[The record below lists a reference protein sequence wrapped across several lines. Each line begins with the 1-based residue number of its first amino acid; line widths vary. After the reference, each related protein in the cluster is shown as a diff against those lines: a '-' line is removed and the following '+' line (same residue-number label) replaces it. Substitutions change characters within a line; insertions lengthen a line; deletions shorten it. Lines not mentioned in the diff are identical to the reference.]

1 MYSVVKAFLAS
12 EMDTLAR
19 RSNLFKSTLLCQIN
33 QDRRESHGKRA
44 MGEWQTV
51 IGLEVHA
58 EMETESKMF
67 SACPVVDSVEADPNS
82 AVDPLSLGLPGTLPV
97 INRRAMEYG
106 IMVGLALN
114 CEIPPINQFAR
125 KNYFYP
131 DLPKGYQISQYDR
144 PLAVDGHIAIEL
156 EDGSSKRIR
165 VRRAHMEEDT
175 GKLSH
180 IRGGSLVDYNRA
192 GVPLLE
198 IVSEPDIS
206 SAAEAEAYARKL
218 RSILRYLGVN
228 SGDMSKGVLRFEA
241 NVSVLHESDSELRER
256 TEIKN
261 LNSIRNMVKAIDYEV
276 KRQIKRYRNGETVKP
291 ATLGWDEAA
300 QRITVQRYKERAD
313 EYRYF
318 PEPDLPIVEVSRE
331 QVAEIAARLPAL
343 PDELQQRFVQELGLS
358 RYDASLL
365 TAERAVAGYFQEI
378 VAAGVEPKLAANW
391 LSTDLFRMMNAKEI
405 ERENIDRI
413 PISAENF
420 ASFLHLIQEGS
431 INQSTARRKVLP
443 AMWATGAGAAAIVA
457 KHGLAQI
464 SDLAII
470 EGAAL
475 KVLAENDTML
485 QRYLAGNEKVLNA
498 LFGKIMGALRGKG
511 DPTVVRRVLLAEI
524 QKQKSS

>member
-1 MYSVVKAFLAS
+1 MS
-12 EMDTLAR
+12 D
-19 RSNLFKSTLLCQIN
+19 
-33 QDRRESHGKRA
+33 
-44 MGEWQTV
+44 WQTV

-67 SACPVVDSVEADPNS
+67 SNCPVVDSVEADPNS
-82 AVDPLSLGLPGTLPV
+82 AVDALSLGMPGTLPV
-97 INRRAMEYG
+97 INRQAMEYG
-106 IMVGLALN
+106 VMVGLALN

-144 PLAVDGHIAIEL
+144 PLAVNGHINIEL

-180 IRGGSLVDYNRA
+180 IMGGSLVDYNRA

-228 SGDMSKGVLRFEA
+228 SGDMSKGLLRFEA
-241 NVSVLHESDSELRER
+241 NVSVRREGDAGLRER

-261 LNSIRNMVKAIDYEV
+261 LNSIRNMVRAIDFEV
-276 KRQIKRYRNGETVKP
+276 GRQIKLYRSGDMVKP

-300 QRITVQRYKERAD
+300 QKITVQRYKERAD

-318 PEPDLPIVEVSRE
+318 PEPDLPIVEISRE
-331 QVAEIAARLPAL
+331 MVADIAAKLPAL
-343 PDELQQRFVQELGLS
+343 PDELQARFVDELGLS
-358 RYDASLL
+358 HYDAGVL
-365 TAERAVAGYFQEI
+365 TVERAVADYFQKV
-378 VAAGVEPKLAANW
+378 VASGVDPKLAANW
-391 LSTDLFRMMNAKEI
+391 LTTDLFRMMNANEI
-405 ERENIDRI
+405 QREMIDSI
-413 PISAENF
+413 PVSAPNF
-420 ASFLHLIQEGS
+420 ASLLIMVQQGT
-431 INQSTARRKVLP
+431 INQSTARKKVLP
-443 AMWATGAGAAAIVA
+443 IMWSAGEAARAIVDRQ
-457 KHGLAQI
+457 GLAQI
-464 SDLAII
+464 SDPAAI
-470 EGAAL
+470 EASVD
-475 KVLAENDTML
+475 KVLAENDDLL
-485 QRYLAGNEKVLNA
+485 QRYLAGNKKVLNA

-511 DPTVVRRVLLAEI
+511 DPAVVRRVLTEKLSDMN
-524 QKQKSS
+524 SS

>member
-1 MYSVVKAFLAS
+1 MS
-12 EMDTLAR
+12 D
-19 RSNLFKSTLLCQIN
+19 
-33 QDRRESHGKRA
+33 
-44 MGEWQTV
+44 WQTV

-67 SACPVVDSVEADPNS
+67 SNCPVVDSVEADPNS
-82 AVDPLSLGLPGTLPV
+82 AVDALSLGMPGTLPV
-97 INRRAMEYG
+97 INRQAMEYG
-106 IMVGLALN
+106 VMVGLALN

-144 PLAVDGHIAIEL
+144 PLAVNGHINIEL

-180 IRGGSLVDYNRA
+180 IMGGSLVDYNRA

-228 SGDMSKGVLRFEA
+228 SGDMSKGLLRFEA
-241 NVSVLHESDSELRER
+241 NVSVRRESDAGLRER

-261 LNSIRNMVKAIDYEV
+261 LNSIRNMVRAIDFEV
-276 KRQIKRYRNGETVKP
+276 GRQIKLYHSGGMVKP

-300 QRITVQRYKERAD
+300 QKITVQRYKERAD

-318 PEPDLPIVEVSRE
+318 PEPDLPIVEISRE
-331 QVAEIAARLPAL
+331 MVADIAAKLPAL
-343 PDELQQRFVQELGLS
+343 PDALRARFVDELGLS
-358 RYDASLL
+358 HYDAGVL
-365 TAERAVAGYFQEI
+365 TAERAVADYFQKV
-378 VAAGVEPKLAANW
+378 VASGVDPKLAANW
-391 LSTDLFRMMNAKEI
+391 LTTDLFRMMNANEI
-405 ERENIDRI
+405 QREMIDSI
-413 PISAENF
+413 PVSAPNF
-420 ASFLHLIQEGS
+420 ASLLNMVQQGT
-431 INQSTARRKVLP
+431 INQSTARKKVLP
-443 AMWATGAGAAAIVA
+443 IMWSAGEAARAIVDQQ
-457 KHGLAQI
+457 GLAQI
-464 SDLAII
+464 SDPAAI
-470 EGAAL
+470 EASVD
-475 KVLAENDTML
+475 KVLAENDDLL
-485 QRYLAGNEKVLNA
+485 QRYLAGNKKVLNA

-511 DPTVVRRVLLAEI
+511 DPAVVRRVLAE
-524 QKQKSS
+524 KLSDMNSS